1 MPETFTESTTITTVN
16 TAPVTITSIDTYE
29 TMVDGHEET
38 KTITETDYYSNT
50 SELPCYDR
58 HLSRHWDS
66 GTGVYASDPW
76 TTVNQWLNDRAKGEN
91 PWDDNESIVPPT
103 VESWAPIGQWENGK
117 AFSQPSN

>member
-38 KTITETDYYSNT
+38 KTITKTDYYSNT

-58 HLSRHWDS
+58 HLSRDS
-66 GTGVYASDPW
+66 AWPD
-76 TTVNQWLNDRAKGEN
+76 ND
-91 PWDDNESIVPPT
+91 SIVPAT
-103 VESWAPIGQWENGK
+103 VESWAPIGDWENGK
-117 AFSQPSN
+117 TWSHYYT